1 RTGPQATAV
10 TPHVRRER
18 KMTEFVNLMVNT
30 ALVILVITL
39 ILATYRIWRGPSA
52 MERLQALDLT
62 SSGMVAVTVVLGIVV
77 RNSLI
82 IDIAIALAAFSF
94 VSTLAVARFIS
105 EGRFF

>member
-1 RTGPQATAV
+1 
-10 TPHVRRER
+10 
-18 KMTEFVNLMVNT
+18 MTEFVNLMVNT

-62 SSGMVAVTVVLGIVV
+62 SSVLVAVIVVLGIVL